1 MLTDAHR
8 SSRRRTVSS
17 ALAALV
23 GVSFVTMS
31 AVGASAPVAYAAPA
45 NPTIDCSTDAA
56 IFNTGVNLAAG
67 GVLAN
72 NVSDNNWQV
81 STTDLTTTFPA
92 GVQPPAS
99 NLTYASAIVGNPI
112 PRPSTQPSG
121 SGRWDVSP
129 SPRANWITELGTTT
143 QQGAGNTWYYRYD
156 FTLDAAVE
164 PSLFSVGLR
173 LLSDNAASE
182 IWVNG
187 VAQSPSN
194 ASLPQ
199 GAGTASYNPYVY
211 LGYTTAR
218 AIDVSLAEGWE
229 TGPNSI
235 VVQVLSGAP
244 WQGLLAWATAGITCG
259 PNAIDDG
266 LSAIGQ
272 NESIAPFSPA
282 GNDIEG
288 TSALVASSTVLDQ
301 TTAVGGTFTVDSAGL
316 VSFVAAPGFSGTA
329 SIDYEISDV
338 EGLTGRATIAIP
350 VAAVSPTA
358 SPDTATTDP
367 GVTIDVDLLA
377 NDAPGNPATPLDA
390 SSVVLD
396 ALGSGGTV
404 SDAGATLSV
413 PGEGTYSVLPSGLVR
428 FAPEATFRGAVTSE
442 VGYSVSDVDGTETS
456 STLVIT
462 VTDPA
467 LTLSKTLT
475 GNDDAD
481 VSTTVT
487 EGDTL
492 TYEIVATNSGD
503 VVLTGVE
510 ITDELTADTVVCN
523 VVEAN
528 ATCLLTVTYV
538 VTEADAVVGQVVN
551 SAIAWATS
559 PSAIRI
565 DAPSATVETAV
576 ELQQLP
582 TLPDPGPI
590 PSDPEGSASDL
601 TSPDSELSG
610 LSNTG
615 ASESWVVGLAA
626 AATLVLLGVVLLLA
640 ARARRT
646 EAFD

>member
-1 MLTDAHR
+1 MLTDAPFR
-8 SSRRRTVSS
+8 SRIAT
-17 ALAALV
+17 
-23 GVSFVTMS
+23 GVVAVLLSTSFVTLS
-31 AVGASAPVAYAAPA
+31 AVGLAAPAANAAPA
-45 NPTIDCSTDAA
+45 NPTVDCSTDPA
-56 IFNTGVNLAAG
+56 IFNTGINPATT

-72 NVSDNNWQV
+72 NALDNNWQV

-92 GVQPPAS
+92 GFQPPAS
-99 NLTYASAIVGNPI
+99 NVTYASAIVGNPI
-112 PRPSTQPSG
+112 PRPASQPSG

-129 SPRANWITELGTTT
+129 SPRANWITELGMTT

-187 VAQSPSN
+187 VPQSPSN

-199 GAGTASYNPYVY
+199 GASSSAYNPYLY

-244 WQGLLAWATAGITCG
+244 WQGLLAWATSGITCG
-259 PNAIDDG
+259 PNAIDDV
-266 LSAIGQ
+266 LVAIGQ

-282 GNDIEG
+282 SNDIEG
-288 TSALVASSTVLDQ
+288 TSALVASTTVLDQ

-316 VSFVAAPGFSGTA
+316 VSFVAAPGFSGSA

-338 EGLTGRATIAIP
+338 AGLTARATITVP
-350 VAAVSPTA
+350 VTAVSPTA

-367 GVTIDVDLLA
+367 GVTVEVELLA
-377 NDAPGNPATPLDA
+377 NDAPGNSATPLDA
-390 SSVVLD
+390 SSLALD

-404 SDAGATLSV
+404 TDAGATLSV
-413 PGEGTYSVLPSGLVR
+413 PGEGTYSVLPSGRVR

-462 VTDPA
+462 VTNPA
-467 LTLSKTLT
+467 LTLTKTLT

-481 VSTTVT
+481 DSTTVT

-492 TYEIVATNSGD
+492 TYQLVATNSGD

-510 ITDELTADTVVCN
+510 ITDELTADTMVCSVVH
-523 VVEAN
+523 AN
-528 ATCLLTVTYV
+528 ATCMLSVTYV

-551 SAIAWATS
+551 SAIASATS
-559 PSAIRI
+559 PGATRI

-576 ELQQLP
+576 ELSQQLP
-582 TLPDPGPI
+582 TLPDPGPV
-590 PSDPEGSASDL
+590 PSDPDGSASDL
-601 TSPDSELSG
+601 PAPDSELSE
-610 LSNTG
+610 LSSTG
-615 ASESWVVGLAA
+615 ASESWLVGIAA
-626 AATLVLLGVVLLLA
+626 AAALVLLGFVLLLA

-646 EAFD
+646 RAFD